1 MSVVHVRPTLSGACC
16 CECYQ
21 FSKLFFLA
29 VRCKR
34 GLLVYLVEIFLYNIL
49 KYSIVITLK
58 MVSWCSWLTHRT
70 VTAEIAG
77 SSPVDTAILV
87 SNLIMADFKDE
98 HKKLKKELK
107 RKKEQFHNFRV
118 RKKDVLKSRKEK
130 IISEKEIK
138 LINKTH
144 ELEREREE
152 LRKKRDQVKEELEKT
167 KEKVSEFYDKKI
179 EKVEKDSEDREK
191 TITDNAEKKIEEVEK
206 QHEEDIK
213 KARKVLISLEKRVYS
228 KRRRITNVIQF
239 VFFIYL
245 FLAGVV
251 FLKDGVGGFISDMV
265 GYIAQNTSNPLYGF
279 GAGWL
284 GSIIAQSASLVAILA
299 NTLAGNGAI
308 SSFALIFILFGL
320 LIGNSSTP
328 LLVSLFTKSKA
339 RWDLRHGFELGVA
352 NVIYNF
358 ILVVIGLIIE
368 LGFHGF
374 SKMDQAIAQ
383 GIGST
388 QVFVNA
394 PNLLDVIV
402 HPIQKA
408 IDFVGFGGNTGVAF
422 LLGVIFLVVSLSKLG
437 KNVFVFLGGRKYV
450 RSIIEKYLSNY
461 WKAFLLGLVL
471 TLIIP
476 SSSLLVSLLVPL
488 AIVRIVTLRQAIPF
502 IIGTNVGTFIDVLL
516 AALAT
521 GSPHAVSGGLVLSF
535 ISALGVLFI
544 IKGVGVNFI
553 HKSTRYLTIHVLH
566 KKKRTIVKVL
576 LGFTIAP
583 ILIIL
588 AGYFFF

>member
-1 MSVVHVRPTLSGACC
+1 
-16 CECYQ
+16 
-21 FSKLFFLA
+21 
-29 VRCKR
+29 
-34 GLLVYLVEIFLYNIL
+34 
-49 KYSIVITLK
+49 
-58 MVSWCSWLTHRT
+58 
-70 VTAEIAG
+70 
-77 SSPVDTAILV
+77 
-87 SNLIMADFKDE
+87 MADSKDE

-107 RKKEQFHNFRV
+107 RKKEQFHNLRE
-118 RKKDVLKSRKEK
+118 RKKNVLNSRKEK
-130 IISEKEIK
+130 IISEKEMK

-144 ELEREREE
+144 ELEKEREE
-152 LRKKRDQVKEELEKT
+152 LREKRDEVKEELDKT
-167 KEKVSEFYDKKI
+167 KEKVSEFYDRKI
-179 EKVEKDSEDREK
+179 EKVEKESENKEK
-191 TITDNAEKKIEEVEK
+191 NIIDTAEKKIEEAEK

-213 KARKVLISLEKRVYS
+213 KARKQLISLEKRVYS
-228 KRRRITNVIQF
+228 RRRRITNAIQF

-251 FLKDGVGGFISDMV
+251 FLKDGVGGFSSDMV

-299 NTLAGNGAI
+299 NTLAGNEVI
-308 SSFALIFILFGL
+308 TSFALIFVLLGL

-328 LLVSLFTKSKA
+328 LIVSLFTKSKA

-352 NVIYNF
+352 NIIYNF
-358 ILVVIGLIIE
+358 CLIAIGLIIE

-374 SKMDQAIAQ
+374 SRLDQTIAEAM
-383 GIGST
+383 GNT
-388 QVFVNA
+388 QIFFNL
-394 PNLLDVIV
+394 PNLLDVITV
-402 HPIQKA
+402 PIQRF
-408 IDFVGFGGNTGVAF
+408 IDFAGFGGNTGVAF
-422 LLGVIFLVVSLSKLG
+422 LLGVIFLIVSLSKLG

-450 RSIIEKYLSNY
+450 RSIIEKHLSNY
-461 WKAFLLGLVL
+461 WKAFFIGLGL
-471 TLIIP
+471 TIIIP

-488 AIVRIVTLRQAIPF
+488 AIARIVTLRQAIPF

-516 AALAT
+516 AAFAT
-521 GSPHAVSGGLVLSF
+521 GTPHAISGALVLTV

-544 IKGVGVNFI
+544 IKGAGINLI
-553 HKSTRYLTIHVLH
+553 YKTTRYLTIHVLH